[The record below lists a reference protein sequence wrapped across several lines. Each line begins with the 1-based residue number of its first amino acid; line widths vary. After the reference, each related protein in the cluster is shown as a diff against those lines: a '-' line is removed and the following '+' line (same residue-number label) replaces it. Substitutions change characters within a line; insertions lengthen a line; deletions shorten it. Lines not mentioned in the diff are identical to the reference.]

1 MTTQIC
7 VNMMD
12 MRDHVLKWLV
22 EGALRNFG
30 KESLA
35 LNNQARLCG
44 RDSLKTMLTRE
55 IPQNP

>member
-12 MRDHVLKWLV
+12 TRDRVLKWLV

-35 LNNQARLCG
+35 LNNQARLRG